1 MICSRFEGTVLFV
14 CIEGTVLS
22 KKRTVPLVPISI
34 TAHQAFLTREALE
47 QIAATTLQN
56 ISDFEKGEINKK
68 KSGRNGEF
76 AVKSDIDLLL
86 KRIF

>member
-1 MICSRFEGTVLFV
+1 LNRCAKNGWAAGSRCVCGKEKLFFKDLSGMIIDGDTITRIITLPNVL
-14 CIEGTVLS
+14 
-22 KKRTVPLVPISI
+22 I

-68 KSGRNGEF
+68 KIR
-76 AVKSDIDLLL
+76 
-86 KRIF
+86 